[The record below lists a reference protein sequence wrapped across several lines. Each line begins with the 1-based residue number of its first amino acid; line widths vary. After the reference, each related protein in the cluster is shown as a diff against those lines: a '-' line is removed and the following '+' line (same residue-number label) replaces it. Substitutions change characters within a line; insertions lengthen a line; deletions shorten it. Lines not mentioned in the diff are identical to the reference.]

1 MIRLKQ
7 VTEVGGSKWR
17 PYGPMGCYQL
27 TNKTK
32 TSRVMKWRRAGPMR
46 ANQGTRTTEGGQ
58 VKEGEDEEPINS
70 HCGEQIG
77 EVAGLQPQH
86 FIPGTY

>member
-1 MIRLKQ
+1 MNWCHTGLK
-7 VTEVGGSKWR
+7 
-17 PYGPMGCYQL
+17 
-27 TNKTK
+27 
-32 TSRVMKWRRAGPMR
+32 R
-46 ANQGTRTTEGGQ
+46 ANQGTRITQGEQ

-70 HCGEQIG
+70 DCGEQIG

>member
-1 MIRLKQ
+1 
-7 VTEVGGSKWR
+7 
-17 PYGPMGCYQL
+17 
-27 TNKTK
+27 
-32 TSRVMKWRRAGPMR
+32 MKWRHAGPMR